1 LKEILHY
8 AWIEIIRRPARSI
21 GNMLGYSLALAI
33 AIVLFSVLSFSQD
46 ASASVLNSTG
56 THFIT
61 YLPQCNSEACAVD
74 LKDPL
79 HEGFIANN
87 TLSKVL
93 SADIVSQITALDT
106 VKDASPFILFR
117 FYDKITDT
125 YTLVAG
131 FDPLNTTA
139 VKTNCCSSEDI
150 ITGEFLKPTDTG
162 LVMLEESF
170 ALAETLP
177 VGFRVDIGGQSF
189 RVGGIINA
197 GVRPGKADIYMPI
210 TELRNLINTRLN
222 TALPPDATN
231 IILVE
236 SNGANV
242 HYQAIDQV
250 KEIMGDRSLVS
261 TYACSK
267 PASTAMGIG
276 ENGIWLVS
284 GILLISVIALALKSE
299 YSAVLE
305 RRRDIG
311 ILKAIG
317 LSDSTILW
325 QIVSQSVIQA
335 VIGAV
340 AGILLGVVLI
350 YTIPFASISGISS
363 QDTLGVDW
371 IVTLSAFGLAVTG
384 GIAAGI
390 IPALSAASMRPAESL
405 RGL

>member
-1 LKEILHY
+1 MKEILHY

-33 AIVLFSVLSFSQD
+33 VIVLFSVLSFSQD
-46 ASASVLNSTG
+46 ASTAVLNSTG

-61 YLPQCNSEACAVD
+61 YLPQCNTEACAVD

-87 TLSKVL
+87 TPAKVI

-106 VKDASPFILFR
+106 VKDASAFILFR
-117 FYDKITDT
+117 FYDEATAK

-131 FDPLNTTA
+131 FDPLNDTA
-139 VKTNCCSSEDI
+139 VKTNCCAAGDI
-150 ITGEFLKPTDTG
+150 IQGEFLTPTDTG

-170 ALAETLP
+170 ALAENLP
-177 VGFRVDIGGQSF
+177 VGFRLDIGGQSF
-189 RVGGIINA
+189 QVGGIINA
-197 GVRPGKADIYMPI
+197 GIRPGKADVYMPI
-210 TELRNLINTRLN
+210 NELRTLINTRLN
-222 TALPPDATN
+222 TALPSDATN

-236 SNGANV
+236 SAGANV
-242 HYQAIDQV
+242 HYQAINQV
-250 KEIMGDRSLVS
+250 EEIMGDRSLVS

-276 ENGIWLVS
+276 ENGIWLIS

-317 LSDSTILW
+317 LNNSTIVW
-325 QIVSQSVIQA
+325 QITAQSVIQA
-335 VIGAV
+335 LIGAG
-340 AGILLGVVLI
+340 AGILLGIILI
-350 YTIPFASISGISS
+350 YAVPFASLSGIVS
-363 QDTLGVDW
+363 QDTLGIDW
-371 IVTLSAFGLAVTG
+371 TVTLSAFGLAMAG
-384 GIAAGI
+384 GIIAGI